1 MNNGFVRISS
11 GAGKEEKMGNN
22 ENMLP
27 QEKEKKGT
35 KSDLELFVSVFGQML
50 WGFVIQK
57 VLNWQSELYCWDSL

>member
-1 MNNGFVRISS
+1 
-11 GAGKEEKMGNN
+11 MGNN